1 MSIRPSRFV
10 TAAIALCAA
19 TLALPAQAVNIPC
32 RVAKLI
38 VPWKAGGDTDIIF
51 RLFVDT
57 ANKAGAKPKLQVVN
71 VGGEGGNKGAKQ
83 VHAAEPDGCTLLA
96 IHDSAIISYLA
107 HRVKFTW
114 NAFEPVA
121 SLTYTPSVIGANP
134 AVPYDDVK
142 GMVAYAKAHP
152 GQVTAAVTLGS
163 TSQFIFLL
171 VEDAADIKLKYVPYE
186 GTRERLTAMLAK
198 NVDLGEMNILT
209 AKQYMKEG
217 SLKGLGIAA
226 EKRDPLAPDLPTL
239 KEQGIDV
246 VYGLTRGIVAP
257 KGTKP
262 EVIKYWEGVIEKAAK
277 TKAVEGAL
285 AAKGT
290 SVVLRTPAEYTSYL
304 KKSYA
309 QYEKLA
315 IAIGMYKKK

>member
-1 MSIRPSRFV
+1 MSIRPSRLV
-10 TAAIALCAA
+10 VAALALCAGA
-19 TLALPAQAVNIPC
+19 VALPAQALDIPC

-57 ANKAGAKPKLQVVN
+57 ANKEGAKPQMQVVN

-83 VHAAEPDGCTLLA
+83 VLSAEPNGCTLLG

-121 SLTYTPSVIGANP
+121 SVTYTPSVVGASP
-134 AVPYDDVK
+134 GVPYDDMK
-142 GMVAYAKAHP
+142 GLVTYAKAHP
-152 GQVTAAVTLGS
+152 GEVTAAVTLGS

-171 VEDAADIKLKYVPYE
+171 VEDAADIKIKYVPYE

-209 AKQYMKEG
+209 AKQYIEKG
-217 SLKGLGIAA
+217 SLKALGIATD
-226 EKRDPLAPDLPTL
+226 KRSDLIPQVQTL
-239 KEQGIDV
+239 KEQGVDV
-246 VYGLTRGIVAP
+246 VYGLTRGIVLP
-257 KGTKP
+257 KGTP
-262 EVIKYWEGVIEKAAK
+262 EAIVKHYEQIAAK
-277 TKAVEGAL
+277 VAKSPEFDKAMHD
-285 AAKGT
+285 KGT
-290 SVVLRTPAEYTSYL
+290 LVEYRDAAQYRAFDE
-304 KKSYA
+304 KSFK

-315 IAIGMYKKK
+315 KKVGM

>member
-10 TAAIALCAA
+10 TAALALCAA
-19 TLALPAQAVNIPC
+19 TLALPAQAVDIPC

-121 SLTYTPSVIGANP
+121 SITYTPSVIGANP

-209 AKQYMKEG
+209 AKQYIEQG
-217 SLKGLGIAA
+217 SLKALGIATD
-226 EKRDPLAPDLPTL
+226 KRSDLIPQIRTL

-246 VYGLTRGIVAP
+246 VYGLTRGIVLP
-257 KGTKP
+257 KGTP
-262 EVIKYWEGVIEKAAK
+262 RAVVRHYERIAAK
-277 TKAVEGAL
+277 VAHNPEFQKAMHD
-285 AAKGT
+285 KGT
-290 SVVLRTPAEYTSYL
+290 LVEYRDAAQYRAFDE
-304 KKSYA
+304 KSFK

-315 IAIGMYKKK
+315 KKVGM